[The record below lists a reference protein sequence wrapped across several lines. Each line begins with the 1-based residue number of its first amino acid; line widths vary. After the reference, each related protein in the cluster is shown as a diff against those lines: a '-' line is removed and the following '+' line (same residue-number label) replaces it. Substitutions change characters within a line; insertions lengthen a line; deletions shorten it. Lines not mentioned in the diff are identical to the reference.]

1 MEQAGYILRN
11 YQEDIRHRVIE
22 AWKCHSSVL
31 VQMPTGTGKTHVL
44 ASLVTEHLK
53 IDKIEASCRVW
64 IVAHRRELVEQ
75 IEGIVARYG
84 YGLKTQDGIVKV
96 LSIQWLSLHW
106 EDVKTE
112 NPGLI
117 VIDEAHHALA
127 ETYKE
132 LWQRYP
138 NAKKLGMTATPCRLN
153 RKGFTDLFEVLITS
167 DSIADFIKQG
177 WLSPFDYVS
186 IRPDSEDQRLINGLE
201 KRGVDGDYQ
210 IKEMNAVLNRR
221 PTIER
226 LYKSVRQYANE
237 KKGIVYAIS
246 ISHARNIASYYNN
259 KGMNA
264 VAIDSRTPAKERRH
278 LVEDFRQGKIQVLV
292 NVDVFSEGFDC
303 PDVEFIQLARPT
315 LSLSKYLQQVGRG
328 LRKTEGK
335 ESCMI
340 IDNVG
345 LFRLF
350 GLPTASYD
358 WQAMFEGRLAGKGHP
373 ATNARAV
380 AYMTAT
386 QTKDETAE
394 NNEQL
399 ETIVSHGQLLEYLRS
414 GAFLPENND
423 NHSEELKSFKDRQSG
438 LWGLRQGQTI
448 TATARYLT
456 VSDIKDGLA
465 AVKFNDYRAGIVDA
479 DGNVRIRLD
488 RYRKIRLLPD
498 DIISVEDNA
507 DKTFYIDLKSGS
519 LYNEKP
525 KVLRFGRVEMLK
537 VGNRYCSRT
546 KHVYKSRS
554 RPGDF
559 DIIPR
564 GFYLRIYDK
573 VPCRHEF
580 KSVDGFHSLLYGDC
594 VCILADDGEDYYW
607 LCGELAD
614 GSIVIAN
621 EKGNYYHAAADK
633 EKQYIASEHPKNKEE
648 DFDTVVSR
656 LRPEAEAR
664 AARMREDS
672 LFEKE
677 QKQRKRL
684 AGIQDAVPFRAGLK
698 WGLKSGG
705 RVIVPPVYRNIQKP
719 VGNYCAVEA
728 NPRQWG
734 VIMLDGK
741 VVVEACYSK
750 VVINSDGTARL
761 TVIPGKEKT
770 VDLGGTIKYF
780 V

>member
-1 MEQAGYILRN
+1 MKQAGYILRN
-11 YQEDIRHRVIE
+11 YQEDIRRRVIE

-44 ASLVTEHLK
+44 AALVSNHLK
-53 IDKIEASCRVW
+53 VGKGEASCRVW

-75 IEGIVARYG
+75 IENTVAKHG
-84 YGLKTQDGIVKV
+84 YGMRPQDRTVKV
-96 LSIQWLSLHW
+96 LSIQWLSHHW

-112 NPGLI
+112 KPSLI
-117 VIDEAHHALA
+117 VIDEAHHILA
-127 ETYKE
+127 ETYKD
-132 LWQRYP
+132 LWRRYP
-138 NAKKLGMTATPCRLN
+138 EAKMLGMTATPCRMN
-153 RKGFTDLFEVLITS
+153 RRGFMDLFDTLITS
-167 DSIADFIKQG
+167 DSIADFIRKG
-177 WLSPFDYVS
+177 WLSAFDYIS
-186 IRPDSEDQRLINGLE
+186 IRTDSKDQRLIDRLE
-201 KRGVDGDYQ
+201 KRGTDGDYQ

-221 PTIER
+221 PTIGR
-226 LYKSVRQYANE
+226 LYKSVRQYADG

-246 ISHARNIASYYNN
+246 INHARNIAAYY
-259 KGMNA
+259 KEHGINA
-264 VAIDSRTPAKERRH
+264 VAIDSKTPTKVRRQ

-770 VDLGGTIKYF
+770 VD
-780 V
+780 

>member
-1 MEQAGYILRN
+1 MSENGYSLRD
-11 YQEDIRHRVIE
+11 YQQSAVRRVIE
-22 AWKCHSSVL
+22 AWTCRSSVL
-31 VQMPTGTGKTHVL
+31 VQMPTGTGKTRVL
-44 ASLVTEHLK
+44 AAIVGEELK
-53 IDKIEASCRVW
+53 AGGAAEDGGVW
-64 IVAHRRELVEQ
+64 IIAHRRELVGQ
-75 IEGIVARYG
+75 INAAVRQFLAGQRI
-84 YGLKTQDGIVKV
+84 KV
-96 LSIQWLSLHW
+96 CSVQWLARHINDISHR
-106 EDVKTE
+106 
-112 NPGLI
+112 PRLI

-127 ETYKE
+127 DTYKE
-132 LWQRYP
+132 LWRRYP
-138 NAKKLGMTATPCRLN
+138 EAKKLGMTATPCRMN
-153 RKGFTDLFEVLITS
+153 RRGFTDLFDTLITS
-167 DSIADFIKQG
+167 DSIADFIRKG
-177 WLSPFDYVS
+177 WLSAFDYVS
-186 IRPDSEDQRLINGLE
+186 IRSDSEDQRIIDGLE
-201 KRGVDGDYQ
+201 KRGTDGDYQ

-226 LYKSVRQYANE
+226 LYESVRQYADGR
-237 KKGIVYAIS
+237 KGIVYAIS
-246 ISHARNIASYYNN
+246 ISHARNIAAYYNN
-259 KGMNA
+259 KGVNA
-264 VAIDSRTPAKERRH
+264 VAIDSRTPAKVRRQF
-278 LVEDFRQGKIQVLV
+278 VEDFKQGKIQVLV

-315 LSLSKYLQQVGRG
+315 LSLAKYLQQVGRG
-328 LRKTEGK
+328 LRKTDGK

-345 LFRLF
+345 LYRLF
-350 GLPTASYD
+350 GLPTTDRD

-380 AYMTAT
+380 AYMTVT
-386 QTKDETAE
+386 QTKNETVE
-394 NNEQL
+394 TVGQL
-399 ETIVSHGQLLEYLRS
+399 ETIVSHGQLLECLRS
-414 GAFLPENND
+414 GASLPESNG

-448 TATARYLT
+448 TATARYLA

-465 AVKFNDYRAGIVDA
+465 AVKFKDYRAGIVDA
-479 DGNVRIRLD
+479 NGNVRMKLD

-519 LYNEKP
+519 LYNERP
-525 KVLRFGRVEMLK
+525 KVLRFGTVEMLK
-537 VGNRYCSRT
+537 AGDRYCSRT
-546 KHVYKSRS
+546 KHVYKSRL
-554 RPGDF
+554 RLGDF

-564 GFYLRIYDK
+564 GFYLRIHDK

-580 KSVDGFHSLLYGDC
+580 KSVDGFHSLLYRDC
-594 VCILADDGEDYYW
+594 VCILANDGEDYYW

-614 GSIVIAN
+614 GSIVIADGN
-621 EKGNYYHAAADK
+621 GNYYHAAAGR
-633 EKQYIASEHPKNKEE
+633 EKQYIASEHPKNKAD
-648 DFDTVVSR
+648 DFDTAVPR
-656 LRPEAEAR
+656 LQAEAEAR
-664 AARMREDS
+664 AARMREAARR
-672 LFEKE
+672 ENE

-684 AGIQDAVPFRAGLK
+684 ADIQDAVPFRSGLK

-705 RVIVPPVYRNIQKP
+705 RVIVPPVYRSIQKP

-728 NPRQWG
+728 SPRQWG

-770 VDLGGTIKYF
+770 VDLGT
-780 V
+780 